1 MQSDLNKL
9 QEETHQTRADI
20 DALREDRNNTT
31 SRLGRLGRGRLDA
44 ATRKATRR
52 FRAFLKRQELIN
64 SQIYK
69 RL

>member
-44 ATRKATRR
+44 ATRKAT
-52 FRAFLKRQELIN
+52 
-64 SQIYK
+64 
-69 RL
+69 